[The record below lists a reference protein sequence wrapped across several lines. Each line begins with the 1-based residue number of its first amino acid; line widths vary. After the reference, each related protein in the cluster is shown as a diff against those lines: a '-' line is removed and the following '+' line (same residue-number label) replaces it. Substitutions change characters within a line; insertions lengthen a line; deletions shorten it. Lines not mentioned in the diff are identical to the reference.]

1 MNKVILIGRLGAD
14 PETRF
19 SQSNVQVCN
28 FSLAT
33 SKKVKGEQQ
42 TEWHRIVCFNKTA
55 EIAQQYLVKGSQVCI
70 EGSIQTSEYEKD
82 GEKRYSTN
90 IVCNNLEMLG
100 GTSSQENDSKPL
112 ESKFD
117 PSNIKKV
124 DLSSIDDDL
133 PF

>member
-1 MNKVILIGRLGAD
+1 MNKVILIGRLGQD
-14 PETRF
+14 PESRF

-33 SKKVKGEQQ
+33 SRKVKGEDQ

-55 EIAQQYLVKGSQVCI
+55 EIAQQYLTKGSQVCI
-70 EGSIQTSEYEKD
+70 EGMIQTSEYEKD

-90 IVCNNLEMLG
+90 IVCNNLQMLG
-100 GTSSQENDSKPL
+100 STNSQSNDPKPT
-112 ESKFD
+112 EAKFD
-117 PSNIKKV
+117 PSNVKKNIL
-124 DLSSIDDDL
+124 DEIDDDL

>member
-117 PSNIKKV
+117 PSNINKV